1 MTRIIAGVARG
12 RSIDVPKTGTR
23 PTSDRVRE
31 AIFSSL
37 GHRLGNWSNTH
48 VLDLYAGTAAL
59 SFEALSRGA
68 TTATAVEKD
77 RQACDVIRKN
87 STHLQLPLTVVCD
100 DVSRHLSRKSSRSFD
115 VVFLDPPYDMDSGDL
130 SRNLE
135 LLVSNEFVAQDSV
148 LVIERSRRSPDLVF
162 PEALSVVDNRLHG
175 ETRVITAVW

>member
-12 RSIDVPKTGTR
+12 RSIDVPKAGTR

-59 SFEALSRGA
+59 SFESLSRGA
-68 TTATAVEKD
+68 TSATAIEKD
-77 RQACDVIRKN
+77 RHACDIIRKN
-87 STHLQLPLTVVCD
+87 SMHLKLPLTVLCD
-100 DVSRHLSRKSSRSFD
+100 DVSRFILRKSSRPFD
-115 VVFLDPPYDMDSGDL
+115 VIFLDPPYDMSSEDL
-130 SRNLE
+130 NRNLE
-135 LLVSNEFVAQDSV
+135 LLVTNEYAAQDSV
-148 LVIERSRRSPDLVF
+148 IVIERSRRSADLEF
-162 PEALSVVDNRLHG
+162 PEVLSVEDDRLHG